1 MTFSYANPY
10 VNSRESQTS
19 CIECRI
25 PKKRW
30 RDIEANEKNEKI
42 NHYYDYDDDNDD
54 NDDNDSNHRDERKIS
69 PWTVCQFEFDEDY
82 LSNGNEDRKS
92 MCN

>member
-1 MTFSYANPY
+1 MTFSY

-19 CIECRI
+19 CIDCCHL
-25 PKKRW
+25 KKRYFETND
-30 RDIEANEKNEKI
+30 RRMDGKDSK
-42 NHYYDYDDDNDD
+42 DKKDDFDE
-54 NDDNDSNHRDERKIS
+54 DSHFDESVIS

-92 MCN
+92 IRN